1 MKGTQLSNLLS
12 GKTVVMLFLQMGRQA
27 ENALVDDTNIKNVAR
42 QNKDIADV
50 IGNSKPDRECD

>member
-1 MKGTQLSNLLS
+1 
-12 GKTVVMLFLQMGRQA
+12 MLFLQIGRQA
-27 ENALVDDTNIKNVAR
+27 ENAPVDGTNIKNVAR